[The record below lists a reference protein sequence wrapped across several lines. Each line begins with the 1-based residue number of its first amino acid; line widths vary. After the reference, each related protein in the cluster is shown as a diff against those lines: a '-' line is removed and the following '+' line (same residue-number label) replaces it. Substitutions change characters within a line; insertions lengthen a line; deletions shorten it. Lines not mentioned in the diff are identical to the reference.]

1 MFRISAIVA
10 LTTLFVACGPPNKPK
25 PDAGEEVDA
34 GMMEVDAGR
43 VRGDDPP
50 TGWQVIAELPGT
62 AAPSSRLGVSAA
74 SVPDQFQQP
83 MVAALYEDPNGD
95 LNYDDNRVVFTRW
108 DGTAKA
114 FSELK
119 TIEVVGGTLATPNSR
134 EISIARDA
142 STGRIVIA
150 YVKPQTNTIRVAISD
165 DEGANFS
172 LSTVDD
178 EVHAAADSN
187 PSVAVHDGVI
197 HLAFLQGSSL
207 FYRTKTGSAAW
218 VDASPP
224 GITVASKA
232 ISLAVDSAGDVA
244 LAFFLFAAD
253 PASAELAFWRPT
265 TGGGVVASADGFD
278 LTVAGREPSV
288 SLTFEGTTPHLAF
301 HLPKSDA
308 ADATQLWYLKSSDS
322 GTAWGTPVA
331 IPRNS
336 SGAIF
341 HSTQWYQAIAVEAD
355 GKVSIAAPWSALGT
369 QSNCNGPKL
378 ARSSDGVTFQTCSPV
393 GSPIQRGG
401 DYLSLWSHKPGKLTL
416 IFFYDSR
423 TNPSIKPGLVMWREL

>member
-1 MFRISAIVA
+1 MFRISAIAV
-10 LTTLFVACGPPNKPK
+10 LTSLFVACGPPNKPK

-43 VRGDDPP
+43 VRGDEPP
-50 TGWQVIAELPGT
+50 TGWQVVAELPAT
-62 AAPSSRLGVSAA
+62 AGASSKLGVSAA
-74 SVPDQFQQP
+74 SAPDQFQQP
-83 MVAALYEDPNGD
+83 LVAALYEDPNGD

-119 TIEVVGGTLATPNSR
+119 TIEVVGGTLSTPNSR

-150 YVKPQTNTIRVAISD
+150 YVKPQTNTIRLAISD

-178 EVHAAADSN
+178 EIHAALDSN
-187 PSVAVHDGVI
+187 PSLAVHNGVI
-197 HLAFLQGSSL
+197 HVAFLQGSNL

-224 GITVASKA
+224 NITVAGRA
-232 ISLAVDSAGDVA
+232 ISLAVDSDGNVA
-244 LAFFLFAAD
+244 LAFFVVSGGTSAD
-253 PASAELAFWRPT
+253 LAFWRPT
-265 TGGGVVASADGFD
+265 SGGGAVASAETFD
-278 LTVAGREPSV
+278 ITVAGREPSV
-288 SLTFEGTTPHLAF
+288 SLTFEGTTPHMAF

-308 ADATQLWYLKSSDS
+308 ADATQLWYLKSSDT

-336 SGAIF
+336 NGAVF
-341 HSTQWYQAIAVEAD
+341 HSTQWYQAIAVEAG
-355 GKVSIAAPWSALGT
+355 GKASIAAPWSALGT
-369 QSNCNGPKL
+369 QTNCNGPKL
-378 ARSSDGVTFQTCSPV
+378 ARSTDGVTFTTCSPV

>member
-1 MFRISAIVA
+1 MFRTTAIVA
-10 LTTLFVACGPPNKPK
+10 LTALFVACGPPKRPM

-50 TGWQVIAELPGT
+50 TGWQMVAELPAS
-62 AAPSSRLGVSAA
+62 AAPSSKLGVSAA
-74 SVPDQFQQP
+74 SAPDQFAQP

-95 LNYDDNRVVFTRW
+95 LNFDDNRVVFTRW
-108 DGTAKA
+108 DGVAKA
-114 FSELK
+114 FTELK
-119 TIEVVGGTLATPNSR
+119 TIEVVGGSLSTPNSR

-150 YVKPQTNTIRVAISD
+150 YVKPQANTIRLAVSD

-178 EVHAAADSN
+178 EIHAALDSN
-187 PSVAVHDGVI
+187 PSVAAHDGVI

-218 VDASPP
+218 VDASPA
-224 GITVASKA
+224 GISVAGRA
-232 ISLAVDSAGDVA
+232 ISLAVDSAGNAGV
-244 LAFFLFAAD
+244 AFFAVVNATSAD
-253 PASAELAFWRPT
+253 LAFWRV
-265 TGGGVVASADGFD
+265 GGSATAIASADMFD
-278 LTVAGREPSV
+278 VTVAGREPSV
-288 SLTFEGTTPHLAF
+288 SLTFQGTTPHLAY
-301 HLPKSDA
+301 HLAKSDA
-308 ADATQLWYLKSSDS
+308 ADATQLWYLKSTDT
-322 GTAWGTPVA
+322 GTTWAAPVA

-336 SGAIF
+336 NGAIF

-355 GKVSIAAPWSALGT
+355 GKVSVAAPWSALGT
-369 QSNCNGPKL
+369 QTNCNGPKL
-378 ARSSDGVTFQTCSPV
+378 ARSNDGLSFMTCSPV
-393 GSPIQRGG
+393 MSPVQRGG
-401 DYLSLWSHKPGKLTL
+401 DYLSLWSHRAGKLTL